1 MNASRGQWRI
11 VARSTEQLARILDV
25 SATAISKAADAG
37 RIARQPDGTWD
48 VLDVVNAWRSGVRRY
63 LQRDPSPW
71 IDPAVELN
79 TTMLVRKSRYA
90 GARVEFQCEGDTE
103 WHEVPDPVQRLYRG
117 DPLDPDRSIV
127 EAFAVGELNGLVPM
141 AGYWVDVPEMVAP
154 IVAKLA
160 GVSTKKAHAALD
172 SALGFALL
180 CLIAAEEE
188 EHLGPATDE
197 QVRHGRIPMSA
208 LTKADGKPASTKGGK
223 ASVRPRSARHAA

>member
-25 SATAISKAADAG
+25 SATAITKAEDAR
-37 RIARQPDGTWD
+37 RITREPDGTWD
-48 VLDVVNAWRSGVRRY
+48 VLNVVNAWRDGVHRY

-79 TTMLVRKSRYA
+79 TTMLIRKSRYA

-103 WHEVPDPVQRLYRG
+103 WQEVPDPVQRVYRG

-127 EAFAVGELNGLVPM
+127 ESFLVGELNGLVPM

-154 IVAKLA
+154 IVATLA
-160 GVSTKKAHAALD
+160 GVSNEKAYAALD
-172 SALGFALL
+172 CALGFALL

-188 EHLGPATDE
+188 EALGPASEDE
-197 QVRHGRIPMSA
+197 VRYGRIPMSA
-208 LTKADGKPASTKGGK
+208 LTKADGDHAPK
-223 ASVRPRSARHAA
+223 ASGRRRHGGRAA